1 MSTSYNKN
9 ETTTLPPLT
18 SQAAL
23 AIKQKMKQMAR
34 ELAQNEEI
42 GLDERT
48 IMRYLGEKAERLIAA
63 NFLDESLG
71 GNDHSRQ
78 QHSMKIVP

>member
-1 MSTSYNKN
+1 
-9 ETTTLPPLT
+9 
-18 SQAAL
+18 
-23 AIKQKMKQMAR
+23 MAR

-63 NFLDESLG
+63 NFLDETLA

-78 QHSMKIVP
+78 QRSMNIIP